1 MENKGMTPYE
11 LSSIIHRELSS
22 LAPRLS
28 SALNRALNEIGEGSA
43 LVGMGKGTHV
53 NDDVSFTESEIIN
66 TGGDYAGVIA
76 KITAVL
82 RQLEENSNWKVII
95 DKKPKTGPN
104 KIELLYTLF
113 RSQDA

>member
-1 MENKGMTPYE
+1 MTPYE
-11 LSSIIHRELSS
+11 LSSMMHRELSAF
-22 LAPRLS
+22 APRLS
-28 SALNRALNEIGEGSA
+28 AALNRALNEIGEGSV

-53 NDDVSFTESEIIN
+53 NDDVSFTESETIN
-66 TGGDYAGVIA
+66 TGGDYAGIIA

-82 RQLEENSNWKVII
+82 RQLEESSNWKVII

-113 RSQDA
+113 RNQDS

>member
-1 MENKGMTPYE
+1 MTPYE
-11 LSSIIHRELSS
+11 LSSTIHRELSS
-22 LAPRLS
+22 FAPRLS
-28 SALNRALNEIGEGSA
+28 AALNRALNETGEGSV
-43 LVGMGKGTHV
+43 LVGLGKGTNV
-53 NDDVSFTESEIIN
+53 NDDVSFTESETIT

-82 RQLEENSNWKVII
+82 RKLEENSNWKVII

-104 KIELLYTLF
+104 QIELLYTLF

>member
-1 MENKGMTPYE
+1 MTPYE
-11 LSSIIHRELSS
+11 LSSMIHRELSS

-28 SALNRALNEIGEGSA
+28 AALNRALNEIVEGSV
-43 LVGMGKGTHV
+43 LVGLGKGANV
-53 NDDVSFTESEIIN
+53 NDDVSFTESETI
-66 TGGDYAGVIA
+66 TTSGDYAGVIA
-76 KITAVL
+76 KITSVL

>member
-1 MENKGMTPYE
+1 MTPYE
-11 LSSIIHRELSS
+11 LSKMLHRDLSS
-22 LAPRLS
+22 FAPRLS
-28 SALNRALNEIGEGSA
+28 TALNRALNEIGEGST

-53 NDDVSFTESEIIN
+53 NDDVSFTESETIN
-66 TGGDYAGVIA
+66 TGGDYASVLSR
-76 KITAVL
+76 ITAVL
-82 RQLEENSNWKVII
+82 WVLEENSNWKVII

>member
-1 MENKGMTPYE
+1 MTPYE
-11 LSSIIHRELSS
+11 LSGMIHRELSS
-22 LAPRLS
+22 FAPRLS
-28 SALNRALNEIGEGSA
+28 AALNRALNEIGEGSV
-43 LVGMGKGTHV
+43 LVGLGKGTNI

-66 TGGDYAGVIA
+66 TGGDYAVVIA
-76 KITAVL
+76 KISAVL

-113 RSQDA
+113 RSRDS